1 MRLWEMIYTE
11 EELQQEIR
19 AKECWRD
26 LYREQLEKNKK
37 LKENNDKLKELVKIP
52 CTSYTRDLEQEN
64 RRLSEKNKIYSNALV
79 QEKEE
84 NKKLKEELG
93 KITIHSNMLESENK
107 LFKEELKARLERI
120 KELEK

>member
-1 MRLWEMIYTE
+1 MIYTE

-19 AKECWRD
+19 AKESWRD

-84 NKKLKEELG
+84 NKNLKEELG